1 MSHSPQNPQ
10 TLIQATGFSYFPI
23 AFIARLP
30 FAMMVV
36 GVLTLVVSARGDVAL
51 GGLEAA
57 VVGLGTAIFGPLIGA
72 AADRW
77 GQRPAVLLAGIVN
90 SLALLAMAW
99 VVFSPLPDA
108 ALLAVAFVI
117 GATAPQVSPMSRSRL
132 VGIIARALPVE
143 RRSRVL
149 NGTMSYES
157 TADELVFVFGPFIV
171 GLLATTMDPAA
182 PVVGAAVLTFVFASA
197 FALHPTGRTPR
208 ARHRH
213 EAEVQAPASELLRAP
228 LVVTLIGILGM
239 GLFFGAILTAFT
251 AFMAAQG
258 GAAQAG
264 LYYGIMGVGSAIL
277 ALGVAWFSPTFTLP
291 ARWLSFAAV
300 LMLGTALLP
309 VAGGL
314 GGAALV
320 AMSVVLFVL
329 GCGVG
334 PTLVTQYSIA
344 AMHSPVG
351 RSATVMTMMG
361 SSVVVGQA
369 AASAIVGI
377 IAEDAGAQAAL
388 WAPVVAALVVLGAG
402 VANRMLHRAPRT
414 TAAGAAEPPAS
425 DAVADAG

>member
-99 VVFSPLPDA
+99 VAYSPLPDA

-132 VGIIARALPVE
+132 VGIITRLLPVE
-143 RRSRVL
+143 RRSHVL

-171 GLLATTMDPAA
+171 GLLGTSMTPVA
-182 PVVGAAVLTFVFASA
+182 PVVGAAVMTLVFVSA
-197 FALHPTGRTPR
+197 FALHRTGRTPR
-208 ARHRH
+208 ATHRH
-213 EAEVQAPASELLRAP
+213 EAAQAPASELLRAP
-228 LVVTLIGILGM
+228 LVVACVGVLGM
-239 GLFFGAILTAFT
+239 GLFFGASLTALT
-251 AFMAAQG
+251 AFMAERGA
-258 GAAQAG
+258 AAQAG
-264 LYYGIMGVGSAIL
+264 LSYGLMGVGSAIL
-277 ALGVAWFSPTFTLP
+277 ALSVAWFSPAFTLP
-291 ARWLSFAAV
+291 ARWLTFAGV
-300 LMLGTALLP
+300 LVGGTALLP
-309 VAGGL
+309 LAGRAGG
-314 GGAALV
+314 GALA
-320 AMSVVLFVL
+320 AMSVVLVVI

-351 RSATVMTMMG
+351 RSATVMAIMG
-361 SSVVVGQA
+361 SSIVVGQA
-369 AASAIVGI
+369 TASAVVGI
-377 IAEDAGAQAAL
+377 IAQDAGVQAAL
-388 WAPVVAALVVLGAG
+388 WCPVVAALVVLGAG
-402 VANRMLHRAPRT
+402 GANLVLHRRPRPVETPARVHPAP
-414 TAAGAAEPPAS
+414 
-425 DAVADAG
+425 